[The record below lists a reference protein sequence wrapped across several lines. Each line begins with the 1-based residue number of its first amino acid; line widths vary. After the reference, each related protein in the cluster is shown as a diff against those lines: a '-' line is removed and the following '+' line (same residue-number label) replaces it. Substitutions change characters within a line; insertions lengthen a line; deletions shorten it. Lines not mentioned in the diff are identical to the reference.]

1 MGRKSR
7 VSRVTREKSKRRQ
20 GLLRAVLRR
29 HIFRRILEA
38 KIGTRSRASGFARPG
53 TMNARTKCGTTDQR
67 HRACRRT
74 KPVARERNPTTLELF
89 LILLLPMARYRTVK
103 VSPEVA
109 QQLAASG
116 IRLTKQREEVFGV
129 LLQKRDHPSAT
140 EVFLRAKKHM
150 PSISLATI
158 YNCLEALVDCG
169 LVKQVNLDRAPTRYC
184 ANLLEHSHF
193 YCESCG
199 AISDVEMPFNGTW
212 NLPPGCVVAEAE
224 VSLRGLCAKCSADH
238 NSPGAASSEATGLPS
253 QYSKFKL
260 QNSKRYS

>member
-1 MGRKSR
+1 
-7 VSRVTREKSKRRQ
+7 
-20 GLLRAVLRR
+20 LN
-29 HIFRRILEA
+29 
-38 KIGTRSRASGFARPG
+38 ASGACGPGNAGRAGAQRYHFTRARRRPS
-53 TMNARTKCGTTDQR
+53 R
-67 HRACRRT
+67 RA
-74 KPVARERNPTTLELF
+74 PTILELF
-89 LILLLPMARYRTVK
+89 LILLLAMAGCGTVK

-109 QQLAASG
+109 QQLAANG

-184 ANLLEHSHF
+184 ANLQEHSHF

-212 NLPPGCVVAEAE
+212 NLPPGFIVAEAE
-224 VSLRGLCAKCSADH
+224 VSLRGLCAKCSTDH
-238 NSPGAASSEATGLPS
+238 NSLGAAPSETAGLPA

>member
-1 MGRKSR
+1 MGTWLS
-7 VSRVTREKSKRRQ
+7 EDNHGQFRQ
-20 GLLRAVLRR
+20 
-29 HIFRRILEA
+29 LE
-38 KIGTRSRASGFARPG
+38 GG
-53 TMNARTKCGTTDQR
+53 C
-67 HRACRRT
+67 
-74 KPVARERNPTTLELF
+74 
-89 LILLLPMARYRTVK
+89 LLLATASEMPARSCQFRIILDIVLGCGSFNEVK
-103 VSPEVA
+103 LSPEIA
-109 QQLAASG
+109 QQLVANG

-184 ANLLEHSHF
+184 ANLQEHSHF

-199 AISDVEMPFNGTW
+199 AISDVEVPFNGTW
-212 NLPPGCVVAEAE
+212 NLPPGFVVAEAE
-224 VSLRGLCAKCSADH
+224 VSLRGLCAKCSTDH
-238 NSPGAASSEATGLPS
+238 NSLGAASSEAAGLPG

>member
-1 MGRKSR
+1 
-7 VSRVTREKSKRRQ
+7 
-20 GLLRAVLRR
+20 
-29 HIFRRILEA
+29 
-38 KIGTRSRASGFARPG
+38 
-53 TMNARTKCGTTDQR
+53 
-67 HRACRRT
+67 
-74 KPVARERNPTTLELF
+74 
-89 LILLLPMARYRTVK
+89 MAGYGTVK

-184 ANLLEHSHF
+184 ANLQEHSHF

-212 NLPPGCVVAEAE
+212 NLPPGFVVAEAE
-224 VSLRGLCAKCSADH
+224 VSLRGLCAKCSTDH
-238 NSPGAASSEATGLPS
+238 SSLGAAPSETAGLPA